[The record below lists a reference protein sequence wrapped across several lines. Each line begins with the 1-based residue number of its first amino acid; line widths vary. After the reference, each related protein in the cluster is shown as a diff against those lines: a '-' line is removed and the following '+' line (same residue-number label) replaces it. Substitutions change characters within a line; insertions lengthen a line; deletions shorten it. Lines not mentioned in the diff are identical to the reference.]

1 MSCENVQFQISMML
15 DRQLTGGEWEQS
27 LAHIQSCRRCGAH
40 FESMRDMRAGL
51 RGMAQAAPPANLTA
65 RLRVMASH
73 ERARRSAHSSI
84 SAFCRHWAGNLR
96 LSFDNLMR
104 PFAVPVTGGL
114 FTALVLFSLLIP
126 TLNPFQRGI
135 FEEHPLA
142 ILTDPDG
149 EIVGTTKE
157 ILRLQPGSATISGNE
172 RSLVLLIDERGH
184 VQDFYLSDVN
194 NGGLTD
200 EMKSL
205 ILLSRFTPA
214 TVDGQPTWGLKQ
226 IVFPPA
232 VHHRRLR
239 S

>member
-1 MSCENVQFQISMML
+1 MML
-15 DRQLTGGEWEQS
+15 DRQLAAEEWEQS
-27 LAHIQSCRRCGAH
+27 LAHIRSCRRCDAH
-40 FESMRDMRAGL
+40 FEAMREMRTEL
-51 RGMAQAAPPANLTA
+51 RRMGKANPPADLSA

-73 ERARRSAHSSI
+73 ERTRRLAHASI
-84 SAFCRHWAGNLR
+84 PALCQHWASNIR
-96 LSFDNLMR
+96 LFFDNLMR

-114 FTALVLFSLLIP
+114 FTALLLFSILIP
-126 TLNPFQRGI
+126 TLNPFQRGV
-135 FEEHPLA
+135 FDERPLA

-157 ILRLQPGSATISGNE
+157 VLRLQAGSATITGNE
-172 RSLVLLIDERGH
+172 VSLVLLIDERGH
-184 VQDFYLSDVN
+184 VQDFYVSD
-194 NGGLTD
+194 GELTD

-214 TVDGQPTWGLKQ
+214 TIDGQPTWGLKQ

-232 VHHRRLR
+232 RHHRLR

>member
-40 FESMRDMRAGL
+40 FDALREMRAGL
-51 RGMAQAAPPANLTA
+51 RGMAQTAPPADLTA
-65 RLRVMASH
+65 RLRVLASH
-73 ERARRSAHSSI
+73 ERARRSAHASI

-114 FTALVLFSLLIP
+114 FTALLLFSILIP

-135 FEEHPLA
+135 FEERPLA
-142 ILTDPDG
+142 ILTGPSG

-157 ILRLQPGSATISGNE
+157 VLRLLPGSATIKGNE
-172 RSLVLLIDERGH
+172 VSLVLLIDERGH
-184 VQDFYLSDVN
+184 VLDWDVS
-194 NGGLTD
+194 GGQLTD
-200 EMKSL
+200 EMTSL

-214 TVDGQPTWGLKQ
+214 TIDGQPALGLTQ
-226 IVFPPA
+226 IVFPSA
-232 VHHRRLR
+232 AHHRRLR